1 MSTFQI
7 FTDRQKPFIYM
18 QTEHSFSFKT
28 CPFLNHGNCTFM
40 QQTFYCHDNHQKLPT
55 MKTFHLH
62 CRRGGGHSSAQINE
76 DMNNTWWRR
85 RQEQCRLE
93 DWLIT
98 TYSATVLD
106 ELKNSESKNRICRY
120 TSRHEDMWG
129 SAMKLQPFLTTDLDK
144 AGNQLH
150 TQATLLS
157 TRKPYTGRPSGSQSR
172 SGRRSKDSPRPGA
185 PSRSLSLQQSV

>member
-1 MSTFQI
+1 
-7 FTDRQKPFIYM
+7 
-18 QTEHSFSFKT
+18 
-28 CPFLNHGNCTFM
+28 
-40 QQTFYCHDNHQKLPT
+40 
-55 MKTFHLH
+55 
-62 CRRGGGHSSAQINE
+62 
-76 DMNNTWWRR
+76 MNNTLRRR

-106 ELKNSESKNRICRY
+106 ELQNSESKNRICRY
-120 TSRHEDMWG
+120 ASRHEDMWG

-144 AGNQLH
+144 ASNQLH

-157 TRKPYTGRPSGSQSR
+157 TRKPYAGGPSGSQSR

-185 PSRSLSLQQSV
+185 PSPSLSLQQSVYWLGYLGSNLMTVQRHISHKSGNVLAYARY